1 MKSKRILVVDD
12 DPNMGRIIKHNL
24 EKEGYTVLTVGSGEE
39 CLDFIK
45 TESIN
50 LLLLDMRLPGITGI
64 EVLQRIKHLRY
75 EFPVIMI
82 TAYGTVETAVEA
94 MKLGA
99 YDFISKPFNIEEL
112 KVSVR
117 NALDTQSLK
126 EEVSSLRS
134 QLKQRYA
141 FANVIGNS
149 SKMQEVYRMI
159 DRVIQSDINVLIRGE
174 TGTGKELV
182 ARAIHYNSRKGD
194 RPFVE
199 VNCSAIPET
208 LLEEELFG
216 YEKGAFTDAK
226 RQKIGLLELADD
238 GTLFLDEIGC
248 MNLNIQAKLLRAIE
262 EKRFKRLGG
271 TKDIEVSARIIAA
284 TNKDLEAAIKDGSF
298 REDLYYRLNVVSIEL
313 PPLRERGDDI
323 LLLAKHF
330 IERYNRQYNRR
341 VKGFSPQ
348 AEELL
353 LAYSWPGNVREL
365 KNMIERAIL
374 LSDRNIITPDDI
386 PMIKAKVKKATEVEE
401 AKITINVL
409 RKGTPLYEIEK
420 RIIKE
425 ILKITHGNKSEAAR
439 MLKISRPRL
448 DRKIEKYDLYPYSSK
463 RLQQNV
469 T

>member
-12 DPNMGRIIKHNL
+12 DPNIGRIIKHNL
-24 EKEGYTVLTVGSGEE
+24 EKEGYTVLTVRSGEE

-50 LLLLDMRLPGITGI
+50 LLLLDMRLPGMTGI

-94 MKLGA
+94 MKSGA

-126 EEVSSLRS
+126 EEVSSLRL

-159 DRVIQSDINVLIRGE
+159 DRVIQSNINVLIRGE

-182 ARAIHYNSRKGD
+182 ARAIHYYSRKGD

-226 RQKIGLLELADD
+226 RQKIGLLELAND

-330 IERYNRQYNRR
+330 VERYNRQYNRR

-365 KNMIERAIL
+365 KNIIERAIL

-401 AKITINVL
+401 AKITINVP

-425 ILKITHGNKSEAAR
+425 ILRITHGNKSEAAR

>member
-1 MKSKRILVVDD
+1 MNSKRILVVDD
-12 DPNMGRIIKHNL
+12 DPNILRIIKHNL
-24 EKEGYTVLTVGSGEE
+24 EKEGYTVLTAGSGEE
-39 CLDFIK
+39 CLDKIK
-45 TESIN
+45 TEPIN
-50 LLLLDMRLPGITGI
+50 LVLLDVRLPDMSGI
-64 EVLQRIKHLRY
+64 EALQRIKHLQY

-99 YDFISKPFNIEEL
+99 YDFISKPFNTEEL

-117 NALDTQSLK
+117 NALDTQNLK
-126 EEVSSLRS
+126 KEVSSLKS

-141 FANVIGNS
+141 FANITGNS
-149 SKMQEVYRMI
+149 RKMQEVYRMI
-159 DRVIQSDINVLIRGE
+159 NRVIQSDINVLIRGE

-182 ARAIHYNSRKGD
+182 ARAIHYNSRKSNH
-194 RPFVE
+194 PFVE

-216 YEKGAFTDAK
+216 HERGAFTDAK
-226 RQKIGLLELADD
+226 RQKIGLLELAND

-271 TKDIEVSARIIAA
+271 TKDIEVSARIVAA
-284 TNKDLEAAIKDGSF
+284 TNKNLEAAIKDGSF

-323 LLLAKHF
+323 LLLVRHF
-330 IERYNRQYNRR
+330 IERYNRQYNRK

-353 LAYSWPGNVREL
+353 MAYNWPGNVREL

-374 LSDRNIITPDDI
+374 LSDKDIIAPDDI
-386 PMIKAKVKKATEVEE
+386 PMIKAKVKKTTETEE
-401 AKITINVL
+401 AKITIDVL

-420 RIIKE
+420 RIITE
-425 ILKITHGNKSEAAR
+425 ILRITHGNKSEAAR

-448 DRKIEKYDLYPYSSK
+448 DRKIEKYDLYTYS
-463 RLQQNV
+463 RRQLQQNV